1 MHKAATRPP
10 VLFLCLKFAT
20 KFSHITPLYILAT
33 ITKRTNIEA
42 MARGELDNLAG
53 AVKPLDLE
61 EFPEYRDRIIYR
73 PGG

>member
-10 VLFLCLKFAT
+10 VLFLCLKFPT
-20 KFSHITPLYILAT
+20 KFSHITPLYILVT
-33 ITKRTNIEA
+33 ITERTVTEV

-53 AVKPLDLE
+53 ASRPLDLE

>member
-10 VLFLCLKFAT
+10 VLFLCLKFPT

-33 ITKRTNIEA
+33 ITERTVIEA

-53 AVKPLDLE
+53 AGKPLDLE

>member
-1 MHKAATRPP
+1 
-10 VLFLCLKFAT
+10 
-20 KFSHITPLYILAT
+20 
-33 ITKRTNIEA
+33 

-53 AVKPLDLE
+53 ASRPLDLE